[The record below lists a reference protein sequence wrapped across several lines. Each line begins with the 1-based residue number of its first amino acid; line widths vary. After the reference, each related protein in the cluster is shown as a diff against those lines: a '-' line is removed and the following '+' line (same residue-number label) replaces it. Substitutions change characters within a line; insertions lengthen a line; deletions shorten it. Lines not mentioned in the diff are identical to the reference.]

1 MSRPPLRSPGPAAEK
16 VQQEGR
22 LNIDVMRAIM
32 SEEKKSDLDKVTFT
46 SDTLRKYFPKSY
58 TPARMQETIIK
69 LLEQWQRRRPAAAR
83 PLRKELPMRDISAR
97 ELKGHNILAVERF
110 RDETPLDD

>member
-1 MSRPPLRSPGPAAEK
+1 MSCPSSKKKNRLTFWTRCEQATPSLSQAQRLKKFS
-16 VQQEGR
+16 QEGR

-69 LLEQWQRRRPAAAR
+69 LLEQWQRRRQQQHDR
-83 PLRKELPMRDISAR
+83 
-97 ELKGHNILAVERF
+97 
-110 RDETPLDD
+110 

>member
-1 MSRPPLRSPGPAAEK
+1 MVDEKKIAFNPAYELSFLKKEEQVDLLDAMDSEQATPSLSQAQRLK
-16 VQQEGR
+16 KFSQEGR

-69 LLEQWQRRRPAAAR
+69 LLEQWQRRRQQQHDR
-83 PLRKELPMRDISAR
+83 
-97 ELKGHNILAVERF
+97 
-110 RDETPLDD
+110 